1 MRGRIDIDEW
11 CNSPGWRDNHDGIY
25 SRWYS
30 TNHLTGEGY
39 WVWLIPLASGYT
51 SVGIVTD
58 PKLHPLSHFRSF
70 DDSLA
75 WLQRFEPQLA
85 HHLTSRRGDLA
96 DYLAVKHYAH
106 KCSRVLSPD
115 RWAITGDAGV
125 FIDPLYSPGSDFIA
139 IQNTFITD
147 VITRDL
153 ATERFIGR
161 AELYNDLYTLLS
173 DSVLKSFHQQYPV
186 FGNPRVMPLKVL
198 WDYAVYWGFVAFI
211 VNQGRLCNIEA
222 LKTVESALRTV
233 YDRNEA
239 MQALFRK
246 AHEIDNTPVTPGF
259 LDIAL
264 MPHMLELN
272 RLLTIPLND
281 EDFLRQLA
289 MNMAAIEET
298 YHTISSVMLN
308 HRNAWSTAGELID
321 LLQGPATLR
330 AVAANSSG

>member
-1 MRGRIDIDEW
+1 
-11 CNSPGWRDNHDGIY
+11 
-25 SRWYS
+25 
-30 TNHLTGEGY
+30 
-39 WVWLIPLASGYT
+39 
-51 SVGIVTD
+51 
-58 PKLHPLSHFRSF
+58 
-70 DDSLA
+70 
-75 WLQRFEPQLA
+75 
-85 HHLTSRRGDLA
+85 
-96 DYLAVKHYAH
+96 VKHYAH